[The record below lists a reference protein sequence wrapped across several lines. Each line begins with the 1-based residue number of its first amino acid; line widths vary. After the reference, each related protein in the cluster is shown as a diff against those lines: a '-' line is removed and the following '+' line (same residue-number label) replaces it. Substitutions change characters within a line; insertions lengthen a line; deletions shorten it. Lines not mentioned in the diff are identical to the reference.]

1 MKFLMKIRLLLP
13 FLLGCVSTLA
23 LGAARGSWLAAR
35 IVEVRKSV
43 ESKPLYW
50 IANTPVTK
58 DETTYTVSVHLV
70 QSLLIGVYTVDK
82 LHPEPPIEWVR
93 GHPVKVQLDGD
104 DMYLK
109 PLTGYDIKLHI
120 VKRKSAEVMQPVKDA
135 EMKEAY
141 APPAPAESLT
151 GLAESDAKSITTES
165 KNIDERAQTETPA
178 LGQPI
183 KKNLGPSGTIDVTTI
198 PYLAEIYIDGVSV
211 GYSPAKLQ
219 LPAGQHLLRAEK
231 DGYQTWSKDI
241 TVRDSSEFTVY
252 AELKKK

>member
-1 MKFLMKIRLLLP
+1 MKIRLLISVVLV
-13 FLLGCVSTLA
+13 CVSTLA
-23 LGAARGSWLAAR
+23 LAAARGSWLAGR

-58 DETTYTVSVHLV
+58 DETTYTVTVHLV
-70 QSLLIGVYTVDK
+70 QKLLVGVYTVDK
-82 LHPEPPIEWVR
+82 LHPEPPVEWVR
-93 GHPVKVQLDGD
+93 GRPVKVELDGD
-104 DMYLK
+104 EMYLK
-109 PLTGYDIKLHI
+109 PPTGDDIKLRI
-120 VKRKSAEVMQPVKDA
+120 VKRKTAEVMQPVKDA

-151 GLAESDAKSITTES
+151 GLAESKAKSTTTQS
-165 KNIDERAQTETPA
+165 KNIDERPESETPV
-178 LGQPI
+178 GQAI
-183 KKNLGPSGTIDVTTI
+183 KKNLGPTGTIDVTTI

-211 GYSPAKLQ
+211 GYSPAKLK
-219 LPAGQHLLRAEK
+219 LPAGQHLLRAQK

-241 TVRDSSEFTVY
+241 TVRDTSEFTVY